1 LYITGERT
9 ICYNYLIID
18 TISFSAGVR
27 ILQKGNIIHRWKE
40 PEEVTAYSSSIFIQM
55 SKDITPRVLL
65 MVSLILVPV
74 FLVLSNLAPEEIF
87 RPIARH
93 LIWILPV
100 AILLCLLYF
109 VQGLLGRFFETKYTI
124 GEKKIVKTGFNN
136 KVIYWKNVTGYS
148 LGKDEQFPDAI
159 SITVYSKRIKTV
171 LWLPKGEL
179 SSQVI
184 STFNE
189 RCPLIT
195 EVEADQPSRTIL
207 SDSEYFYLLV
217 LSLIYSIMAAYLVFP
232 YRSARLWKFILLVT
246 IVLGP
251 GTLGCL
257 FFYGWESL
265 KEKAV
270 RAYALIFNMFAF
282 FLSSLCWILLCLYH
296 WSKIIKELGG
306 K

>member
-1 LYITGERT
+1 MYITGEGT

-18 TISFSAGVR
+18 TVSFGVR
-27 ILQKGNIIHRWKE
+27 ILQKENIIYRWKE
-40 PEEVTAYSSSIFIQM
+40 PEKVTAYFSSGIFIQL
-55 SKDITPRVLL
+55 SKDITPRVLFT
-65 MVSLILVPV
+65 VSLIWVPV
-74 FLVLSNLAPEEIF
+74 FLVLSNLAPEEMF
-87 RPIARH
+87 RPIARR
-93 LIWILPV
+93 LIWIFPV

-136 KVIYWKNVTGYS
+136 SKVICWKNVTGYS

-159 SITVYSKRIKTV
+159 SITVYSRRIKTV
-171 LWLPKGEL
+171 LWLPKSEL

-184 STFNE
+184 ETFNE

-195 EVEADQPSRTIL
+195 EVEADQSSRTIP
-207 SDSEYFYLLV
+207 SDSAYFHFLI
-217 LSLIYSIMAAYLVFP
+217 LSLLYSIGVSYLVFS
-232 YRSARLWKFILLVT
+232 YRSPHLFLLVSM
-246 IVLGP
+246 VLGP

-257 FFYGWESL
+257 FFYGWRSF
-265 KEKAV
+265 KEKVIRVYAV
-270 RAYALIFNMFAF
+270 GFNLFAF

-296 WSKIIKELGG
+296 WSKIIKELSG